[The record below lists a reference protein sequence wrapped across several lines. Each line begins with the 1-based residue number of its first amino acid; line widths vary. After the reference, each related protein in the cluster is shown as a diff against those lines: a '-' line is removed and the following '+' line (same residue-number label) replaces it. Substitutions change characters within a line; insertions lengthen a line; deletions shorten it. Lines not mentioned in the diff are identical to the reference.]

1 MSQQAVRRQ
10 ALIREGAVARLAM
23 VVIAGRGKG
32 RGRNSP
38 DPIFFLRVGVRLI
51 TEGGALMI
59 SNRRPRALDPPS
71 EVLDLRRDPAEL

>member
-10 ALIREGAVARLAM
+10 ALMREGAVARLAM
-23 VVIAGRGKG
+23 VVIAGRRKG

-51 TEGGALMI
+51 TEGGALLI
-59 SNRRPRALDPPS
+59 LSRRPRALDPSS